1 MRRLSLQTYVYV
13 GRRRR
18 SPKIDEV
25 QPCSCDPDRGQH
37 CGPGDGCLCRDLQVE
52 CDPAHCPAGLKCRNQ
67 RMQRMMLQRHPG
79 SDRRLLLVREAGPR
93 KGLGLF
99 AGEIIP
105 RGSLVCVYVGEV
117 INGKEARRRRKL
129 YGKQVANYSCGK

>member
-1 MRRLSLQTYVYV
+1 MM
-13 GRRRR
+13 
-18 SPKIDEV
+18 
-25 QPCSCDPDRGQH
+25 
-37 CGPGDGCLCRDLQVE
+37 
-52 CDPAHCPAGLKCRNQ
+52 
-67 RMQRMMLQRHPG
+67 MQKHSG
-79 SDRRLLLVREAGPR
+79 SDRRLLLVRDAGPR

-129 YGKQVANYSCGK
+129 YGKQVTHYSSGKGRVGMKCSWGFKYAVLRSSQ